1 MIKIIIN
8 ADDCGISYHVNQ
20 EIRKCIQDNIISS
33 TTIMANMD
41 DFDGAVKL
49 YQDFHSTVSFGIHF
63 NLTEGCPLLKSQCL
77 LDTGFYIEKNNILSF
92 SGKDF
97 NYKFLT
103 KVMKRDIES
112 ELNAQAEKIL
122 DSKIIP
128 SHIDSHHHIH
138 WHREIIPIFS
148 KLSNKYGNNKMRK
161 EYFTSN
167 NMKYFELLKAN
178 IWQLYAKM
186 SNLNLKT
193 VDDLMT
199 VKDLY
204 KNIDDNKYDQNI
216 ITELM
221 VHPGHQ
227 QIEYQNEIDLLKNR
241 NLGLIFGDSKLMNYN
256 ML

>member
-1 MIKIIIN
+1 
-8 ADDCGISYHVNQ
+8 
-20 EIRKCIQDNIISS
+20 
-33 TTIMANMD
+33 
-41 DFDGAVKL
+41 
-49 YQDFHSTVSFGIHF
+49 
-63 NLTEGCPLLKSQCL
+63 
-77 LDTGFYIEKNNILSF
+77 
-92 SGKDF
+92 
-97 NYKFLT
+97 
-103 KVMKRDIES
+103 
-112 ELNAQAEKIL
+112 
-122 DSKIIP
+122 
-128 SHIDSHHHIH
+128 
-138 WHREIIPIFS
+138 
-148 KLSNKYGNNKMRK
+148 MRK